1 MNGNISN
8 GGLVLKDNLQLYL
21 ADMDRYS
28 GTVKIDLGS
37 GEQERYDGI
46 WWFMNSQAPYIYY
59 SDQLHRHALYRFH
72 TGTRSIEKLRDEPV
86 YGLLIHE
93 EWLYYIHEEDRK
105 LHRCQLDGRKEDSIT
120 NEAITSFFIERGR
133 IYYAAASSGI
143 YSCSLNGAGVE
154 KISGQHALHMVMIDR
169 KLAYLDK
176 SNGYLSL
183 LDLSTGESR
192 TYSDMSPL
200 GLNTDGRYLYGSN
213 QLNDRTIDRVDIER
227 NTRIRICGEAAD
239 YLHLIEE
246 QLYFWNGMEWR
257 RQSLMGGQAAS
268 ISALVRG

>member
-8 GGLVLKDNLQLYL
+8 GGLILKVNHQLYL

-28 GTVKIDLGS
+28 GTVKIDLES

-46 WWFMNSQAPYIYY
+46 WWFMNIQAPYIYY

-105 LHRCQLDGRKEDSIT
+105 LHRCQLDGRKEDSVTEEEIS
-120 NEAITSFFIERGR
+120 SFFIKGER
-133 IYYAAASSGI
+133 IYYAAASGI
-143 YSCSLNGAGVE
+143 YSCSLSGAGSE
-154 KISGQHALHMVMIDR
+154 KIGGQTALHLVMIGG

-176 SNGYLSL
+176 HNGYLFL

-200 GLNTDGRYLYGSN
+200 GINTDGRYLYGSN

-227 NTRIRICGEAAD
+227 DTRIRICGEAAD
-239 YLHLIEE
+239 YIHLIEE
-246 QLYFWNGMEWR
+246 HIYFWNGVEWR

-268 ISALVRG
+268 VSALVRG